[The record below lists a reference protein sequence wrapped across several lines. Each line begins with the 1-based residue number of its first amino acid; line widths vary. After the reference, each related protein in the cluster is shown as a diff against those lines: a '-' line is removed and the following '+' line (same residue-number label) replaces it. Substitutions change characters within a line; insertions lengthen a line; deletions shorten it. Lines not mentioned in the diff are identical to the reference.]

1 MSAATMAVDGTSL
14 RVLSVAGA
22 QSRLVELLAAQRP
35 SAGWWVQITRALDDL
50 ADAVHTTPGDLLDPE
65 GFTEQLRSDAPHLM
79 GRWQR
84 MAADRDHLTA
94 TLAAVRLQA
103 GLAAGDPNSVGTVSA
118 AIRTLLTQ
126 VRRYQ
131 ERTTD
136 VLLDAYQRDLGG
148 D

>member
-1 MSAATMAVDGTSL
+1 MA
-14 RVLSVAGA
+14 
-22 QSRLVELLAAQRP
+22 
-35 SAGWWVQITRALDDL
+35 ITRALDDL

-65 GFTEQLRSDAPHLM
+65 GFTEQLRADAPHLM

-84 MAADRDHLTA
+84 MAADHDHLTA
-94 TLAAVRLQA
+94 AITAVRLRA
-103 GLAAGDPNSVGTVSA
+103 GRSAGDPGAVGAVSA
-118 AIRTLLTQ
+118 AISDLLTH

>member
-1 MSAATMAVDGTSL
+1 MSTATTVMVDQPTL

-22 QSRLVELLAAQRP
+22 QSRLDVDDLRTGAD
-35 SAGWWVQITRALDDL
+35 WWVQITRALDDL
-50 ADAVHTTPGDLLDPE
+50 ADAVHTTPGDLIDLD

-79 GRWQR
+79 GRWLR
-84 MAADRDHLTA
+84 
-94 TLAAVRLQA
+94 LAAERDQLTTALTTVRLHA
-103 GLAAGDPNSVGTVSA
+103 GHNAGDPNAVGTVTG

-131 ERTTD
+131 EHTTD
-136 VLLDAYQRDLGG
+136 ILLDAYQRDLGG